1 MHGSGVLAV
10 WNDCATGSE
19 ETYESW
25 YQTEH
30 LPERLG
36 VPGFK
41 RGRRYQALEGS
52 PEYFTWYEVES
63 PSVLRSAEY
72 INCLSNPTP
81 WTKQIMSGVFLNAS
95 RTVCKRHIIAGELFG
110 SIAMT
115 IRLEADASDQDIQE
129 TLKATYDPARVAR
142 IEKWSADEKPG
153 DEAKAEEQIRG
164 PDEKIKICFI
174 LETIREEDARIFATE
189 LLKQSIRA
197 EIGIYKLLC
206 EYPKLL

>member
-52 PEYFTWYEVES
+52 PKYFTWYEVES

-174 LETIREEDARIFATE
+174 LETIREEDARIIATE

>member
-174 LETIREEDARIFATE
+174 LETIREEDARIIATE

>member
-81 WTKQIMSGVFLNAS
+81 WTTQIMSGVFLNAS

-174 LETIREEDARIFATE
+174 LETIREEDARIIATE

>member
-174 LETIREEDARIFATE
+174 LETIREEDARIFVAD

>member
-110 SIAMT
+110 STAMT

-174 LETIREEDARIFATE
+174 LETIREEDARIIATE
-189 LLKQSIRA
+189 LLKQSISA

>member
-174 LETIREEDARIFATE
+174 LETIREEDARIIAAE
-189 LLKQSIRA
+189 LLKQSISA

>member
-19 ETYESW
+19 ETYEKW

-110 SIAMT
+110 SFAMT
-115 IRLEADASDQDIQE
+115 IRLEADASDQEIQE
-129 TLKATYDPARVAR
+129 TVKAAYDPARVAR

-206 EYPKLL
+206 EYPTLL

>member
-110 SIAMT
+110 STAMT
-115 IRLEADASDQDIQE
+115 VRLEADASDQDIQE

-174 LETIREEDARIFATE
+174 LETIREEDARIIATE

>member
-197 EIGIYKLLC
+197 EIGIYKLL
-206 EYPKLL
+206 

>member
-174 LETIREEDARIFATE
+174 LETIREEDARIIATE
-189 LLKQSIRA
+189 LLKQSISA

>member
-174 LETIREEDARIFATE
+174 LETIREEDARIIATE

-206 EYPKLL
+206 EYPRML

>member
-129 TLKATYDPARVAR
+129 TVKAAYDPARVAR

>member
-142 IEKWSADEKPG
+142 IEKWAADEKPG

-174 LETIREEDARIFATE
+174 LETIREEDARIIATE
-189 LLKQSIRA
+189 LLKQSISA

>member
-41 RGRRYQALEGS
+41 RGRRYQAIEGS

-81 WTKQIMSGVFLNAS
+81 WTTQIMYGVFLNAS

-110 SIAMT
+110 STAMT

>member
-41 RGRRYQALEGS
+41 RGRRYQAIEGS

-81 WTKQIMSGVFLNAS
+81 WTTQIMSGVFLNAS

-174 LETIREEDARIFATE
+174 LETIREEDARIIATE

>member
-1 MHGSGVLAV
+1 MLFEYHLAV
-10 WNDCATGSE
+10 
-19 ETYESW
+19 
-25 YQTEH
+25 
-30 LPERLG
+30 
-36 VPGFK
+36 
-41 RGRRYQALEGS
+41 
-52 PEYFTWYEVES
+52 
-63 PSVLRSAEY
+63 
-72 INCLSNPTP
+72 
-81 WTKQIMSGVFLNAS
+81 
-95 RTVCKRHIIAGELFG
+95 ELFG

-164 PDEKIKICFI
+164 PDEKIKTCFI
-174 LETIREEDARIFATE
+174 LETIREEDARIFAAD

>member
-1 MHGSGVLAV
+1 M
-10 WNDCATGSE
+10 
-19 ETYESW
+19 
-25 YQTEH
+25 
-30 LPERLG
+30 
-36 VPGFK
+36 PGFK

-95 RTVCKRHIIAGELFG
+95 RTVCKRRIIAGELFG
-110 SIAMT
+110 SFAMT
-115 IRLEADASDQDIQE
+115 IRLEADASDQEIQE
-129 TLKATYDPARVAR
+129 TVKAAYDPARVAR

>member
-1 MHGSGVLAV
+1 MLGSGVLAV
-10 WNDCATGSE
+10 WNDCEEGSE

-52 PEYFTWYEVES
+52 PEFFTWYEVES

-95 RTVCKRHIIAGELFG
+95 RTVCKRHIITGELFG
-110 SIAMT
+110 SFALT
-115 IRLEADASDQDIQE
+115 IRLEADASDQDIQKHSTQLTTPLKLPGSRNGLLMKNRE
-129 TLKATYDPARVAR
+129 T
-142 IEKWSADEKPG
+142 
-153 DEAKAEEQIRG
+153 
-164 PDEKIKICFI
+164 
-174 LETIREEDARIFATE
+174 
-189 LLKQSIRA
+189 
-197 EIGIYKLLC
+197 KLR
-206 EYPKLL
+206 PRNK

>member
-10 WNDCATGSE
+10 WNDCQRGSE

-41 RGRRYQALEGS
+41 RGRRYKALEGS

-95 RTVCKRHIIAGELFG
+95 RTVCKRHIITGELFG
-110 SIAMT
+110 SFALT
-115 IRLEADASDQDIQE
+115 IRLEADASDQDIQKHSTQLTTPLKLPGSRNGLLMKNRE
-129 TLKATYDPARVAR
+129 T
-142 IEKWSADEKPG
+142 
-153 DEAKAEEQIRG
+153 
-164 PDEKIKICFI
+164 
-174 LETIREEDARIFATE
+174 
-189 LLKQSIRA
+189 
-197 EIGIYKLLC
+197 KLR
-206 EYPKLL
+206 PRNK

>member
-10 WNDCATGSE
+10 WNDCAAGSE

-41 RGRRYQALEGS
+41 RGRRYKALEGS

-110 SIAMT
+110 SIAVT

-129 TLKATYDPARVAR
+129 TLDATYDPARVAR
-142 IEKWSADEKPG
+142 IEKWVADEEPG
-153 DEAKAEEQIRG
+153 D
-164 PDEKIKICFI
+164 
-174 LETIREEDARIFATE
+174 
-189 LLKQSIRA
+189 
-197 EIGIYKLLC
+197 
-206 EYPKLL
+206 

>member
-10 WNDCATGSE
+10 WNDCAAGSE

-63 PSVLRSAEY
+63 PSVLRSADY

-95 RTVCKRHIIAGELFG
+95 RTVCKRHVIAGELFG
-110 SIAMT
+110 SFAIT
-115 IRLEADASDQDIQE
+115 IRLETDTSDQDIQE
-129 TLKATYDPARVAR
+129 TLKATYDPTRAAR
-142 IEKWSADEKPG
+142 IEKWLADEKPG

-164 PDEKIKICFI
+164 PDEKIKICFM
-174 LETIREEDARIFATE
+174 LETIREEDARICAAE
-189 LLKQSIRA
+189 LLKKSIRA

>member
-19 ETYESW
+19 ETYEKW

-95 RTVCKRHIIAGELFG
+95 RTVCKRRIIAGELFG
-110 SIAMT
+110 SFAMT
-115 IRLEADASDQDIQE
+115 IRLEADASDQEIQE
-129 TLKATYDPARVAR
+129 TVKAAYDPARVAR

-189 LLKQSIRA
+189 LLKQPIRA

-206 EYPKLL
+206 EYPRLL

>member
-174 LETIREEDARIFATE
+174 LETIREEDARIIAAE

>member
-81 WTKQIMSGVFLNAS
+81 WTTQIMSGVFLNAS

-153 DEAKAEEQIRG
+153 DEVKAEEQIRG

-174 LETIREEDARIFATE
+174 LETIREEDARIIATE

>member
-110 SIAMT
+110 STAMT
-115 IRLEADASDQDIQE
+115 VRLEADASDQDIQE

-174 LETIREEDARIFATE
+174 LETIREEDARIIAAE

>member
-81 WTKQIMSGVFLNAS
+81 WTTQIMSGVFLNAS

-129 TLKATYDPARVAR
+129 TVKAAYDPARVAR

-164 PDEKIKICFI
+164 PDEKIKTCFI
-174 LETIREEDARIFATE
+174 LETIREEDPRIIATE

>member
-81 WTKQIMSGVFLNAS
+81 WTTQIMSGVLLNAS

-110 SIAMT
+110 STAMT

-174 LETIREEDARIFATE
+174 LETIREEDARIIATE
-189 LLKQSIRA
+189 LLKQSISA

>member
-1 MHGSGVLAV
+1 
-10 WNDCATGSE
+10 
-19 ETYESW
+19 
-25 YQTEH
+25 
-30 LPERLG
+30 
-36 VPGFK
+36 
-41 RGRRYQALEGS
+41 
-52 PEYFTWYEVES
+52 
-63 PSVLRSAEY
+63 
-72 INCLSNPTP
+72 
-81 WTKQIMSGVFLNAS
+81 MSGVFLNAS

-174 LETIREEDARIFATE
+174 LETIREEDARIFVAE

>member
-81 WTKQIMSGVFLNAS
+81 WTTQIMSGVFLNAS

-110 SIAMT
+110 STAMT
-115 IRLEADASDQDIQE
+115 VRLEADASDQDIQE

-174 LETIREEDARIFATE
+174 LETIREEDARIIAAE

>member
-142 IEKWSADEKPG
+142 IEKWAADEKPG

-174 LETIREEDARIFATE
+174 LETIREEDARIIAAA
-189 LLKQSIRA
+189 LLKQTISA

>member
-1 MHGSGVLAV
+1 MLGSGVLAV
-10 WNDCATGSE
+10 WNDCEEGSE

-52 PEYFTWYEVES
+52 PEFFTWYEVES

-95 RTVCKRHIIAGELFG
+95 RTVCKRHIIIGELFG
-110 SIAMT
+110 SIALT
-115 IRLEADASDQDIQE
+115 IRLEADASDQDIQK
-129 TLKATYDPARVAR
+129 TLDATYDPAKVAW
-142 IEKWSADEKPG
+142 IEKWVADEKPE

-164 PDEKIKICFI
+164 PDKKIKICFI
-174 LETIREEDARIFATE
+174 LETIREEDARMIASE
-189 LLKQSIRA
+189 LFKKSIRA
-197 EIGIYKLLC
+197 EIGIYNLLC
-206 EYPKLL
+206 EYPRLL

>member
-174 LETIREEDARIFATE
+174 FETIREEDARIFAAE

-197 EIGIYKLLC
+197 EI
-206 EYPKLL
+206 